1 MEPIE
6 LMACTDCLFHIA
18 NDEEA
23 PASFKYPEGTA
34 IVTLGVMNH
43 EADCDRELGC
53 TCGAEDP
60 EFTYYNQCQFCD
72 SSLGGEFYP
81 LTGWTE

>member
-1 MEPIE
+1 METID
-6 LMACTDCLFHIA
+6 LMACTDCLLHIA

-23 PASFKYPEGTA
+23 PASFRYPDGVVS
-34 IVTLGVMNH
+34 VTLGVMTH

-60 EFTYYNQCQFCD
+60 EMTFYNQCQFCD
-72 SSLGGEFYP
+72 SQAGGEFYP